1 MRFTVA
7 IVAYFASVALAAP
20 EGLSTREQDPEA
32 VIDPLE
38 GKADLLAATNAS
50 APDLVYAGVL
60 GNGLLE
66 GFVDP
71 SVPVIDARDLE
82 AADLDTRQTCGANT
96 ISCSKTN
103 QARTGICGRLLDI
116 LGGPDFVNRPLPA
129 ANFWCWSDVHV
140 STNNR
145 CCISWSRRVGGSR
158 TQHLFNAAVKTMN
171 RCKRNALVSG
181 WSPDV
186 KLGQTCVRQ
195 CLSNRPNGCV

>member
-7 IVAYFASVALAAP
+7 LVTYFASVALAAP

-82 AADLDTRQTCGANT
+82 GSELDARQGCGANT
-96 ISCSKTN
+96 VRCSESN
-103 QARTGICGRLLDI
+103 RARTGICGRLLDI
-116 LGGPDFVNRPLPA
+116 LGGPAFVNQPLPA
-129 ANFWCWSDVHV
+129 ANFWCSSDVHV

-145 CCISWSRRVGGSR
+145 CCISWNRRVGGSK

-171 RCKRNALVSG
+171 ICKTNALVSG

-186 KLGQTCVRQ
+186 KLGKTCVRQ
-195 CLSNRPNGCV
+195 CLSNRPNGC